1 MFFSTSFLILL
12 TVTESTKVV
21 LINMIAMW
29 MMWTQLAPLGHLKI
43 KVFWNKVHDA
53 IISVHGVMRKD
64 LSHDSNYFED
74 MAIWSKFENLRCVF
88 GL

>member
-64 LSHDSNYFED
+64 YHMTQIILK
-74 MAIWSKFENLRCVF
+74 IWLFDQSLKI
-88 GL
+88 